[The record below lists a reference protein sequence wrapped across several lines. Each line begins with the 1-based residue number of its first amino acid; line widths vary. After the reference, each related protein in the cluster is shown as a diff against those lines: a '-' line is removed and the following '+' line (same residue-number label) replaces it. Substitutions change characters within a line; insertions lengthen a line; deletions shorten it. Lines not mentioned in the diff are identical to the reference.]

1 MTVLVLT
8 PIEEEF
14 AALTEELTS
23 LGLPSSSGSYGRIS
37 GRSYADG
44 ALFVAQG
51 GLGKA
56 QFGIQTQHLLDRIDG
71 VSLAVCAGTAGGL
84 APELAIGDV
93 VVGTST
99 VEHDFNFVLTSNP
112 LPRFEGYG
120 LHVRGLRIVAGTLRE
135 NFEIHFGTIA
145 SGDEGIADG
154 ARAREL
160 KESTGAVAVAWEG
173 AGGARAARFSDVPFL
188 ELRGISDD
196 SNDEAV
202 TQFDENIPFA
212 MKNVAFVV
220 RGILEMPLTLLT
232 GLAI

>member
-23 LGLPSSSGSYGRIS
+23 LGLPSSNISHGLIS

-44 ALFVAQG
+44 SLFVAQG

-56 QFGIQTQHLLDRIDG
+56 QFGVQTQHLLDHIDG

-99 VEHDFNFVLTSNP
+99 VEHDFNFALTSNP
-112 LPRFEGYG
+112 LPRFEGSEP
-120 LHVRGLRIVAGTLRE
+120 HVRRLRSLAESLGEDFDL
-135 NFEIHFGTIA
+135 HFGTIA
-145 SGDEGIADG
+145 SGDEGIADE
-154 ARAREL
+154 ARARQL
-160 KESTGAVAVAWEG
+160 RESTGAFAVAWEG
-173 AGGARAARFSDVPFL
+173 AGGARAAKFSNVPYL
-188 ELRGISDD
+188 ELRGISD
-196 SNDEAV
+196 NANNEAL
-202 TQFDENIPFA
+202 TQFFENIPTA
-212 MKNVAFVV
+212 MKNVAFVLH
-220 RGILEMPLTLLT
+220 RMLDMPST
-232 GLAI
+232 

>member
-14 AALTEELTS
+14 TALTEELSS
-23 LGLPSSSGSYGRIS
+23 LGLPSSSGSHGRIS

-56 QFGIQTQHLLDRIDG
+56 QFGVQTQHLLDSIEG

-99 VEHDFNFVLTSNP
+99 VEHDFNYVLTNKP
-112 LPRFEGYG
+112 LPEFDGSEPHVKRLRSLADSLQEGFE
-120 LHVRGLRIVAGTLRE
+120 L
-135 NFEIHFGTIA
+135 HFGIIA
-145 SGDEGIADG
+145 SGDEGIAD
-154 ARAREL
+154 ATRARQL
-160 KESTGAVAVAWEG
+160 RESTGAFAVAWEG
-173 AGGARAARFSDVPFL
+173 AGGARVAKFSDVPYL
-188 ELRGISDD
+188 ELRGISDNANHD
-196 SNDEAV
+196 AM
-202 TQFDENIPFA
+202 TQFFENIPSA
-212 MKNVAFVV
+212 MKNVAFVLH
-220 RGILEMPLTLLT
+220 RILDMPLT
-232 GLAI
+232 